1 MAPDSHG
8 NLGLLASSEL
18 GVYGECPS
26 SVLQVHTAFY
36 LDCFIIQN
44 NEVIVSQRDRLLPRA
59 VCEDHCGEGRK
70 RVSGRRWLLEAT
82 PWEPRPDNSPLT
94 GSRAVQGNCR
104 RRLDLL
110 HLTSCVTK
118 NEFQMAPKF
127 GLEKED
133 HFKVCGTKNQDRRY
147 LST

>member
-8 NLGLLASSEL
+8 SLGLLASSKL
-18 GVYGECPS
+18 GVHGERFS
-26 SVLQVHTAFY
+26 SVLQVHTVFY
-36 LDCFIIQN
+36 LDCFIVQN
-44 NEVIVSQRDRLLPRA
+44 NEVIVSQQGRLLPRA

-70 RVSGRRWLLEAT
+70 RILGRRGLLEAT

-94 GSRAVQGNCR
+94 GSRAVLDHC

-118 NEFQMAPKF
+118 YEFQM
-127 GLEKED
+127 GSQ
-133 HFKVCGTKNQDRRY
+133 VW
-147 LST
+147 S